1 MSKFSDITLTK
12 TNKTVSIF
20 SQRFAQPEGCWGS
33 EAAYGE
39 AGGFYAFPLGGE
51 SIKPPASSTYKFGSS
66 PSPYFKK
73 VGPEPATQRVAST
86 PDQRRLLLGRHIRAA
101 ALKGKKQS
109 WGEAGASF
117 PPGSFSGESLKI
129 GSTAPSRDA
138 LGQRFAHPSSYPS
151 HQYGLGAPRRS
162 SSYPRGVAAAPNTPN
177 SGSRAASLRAAPF
190 TKTAIEKG
198 YGKKGSAL
206 KSIRVGDICNLK
218 ITALAPNNIGIDELT
233 FPSISIFVPNA
244 QIGTSLTAKILKIQ
258 SVLQRTSINKL
269 EAKGFKNYF
278 YAIAQP
284 IENSKTSLLETKFNQ
299 SNSKNENCPPV
310 KPGDV
315 LTVSILKEFVK
326 SIAFSSL
333 NKSPNNLT
341 TNGKGSRI
349 GIVDLNDTYRLVIPF
364 WDGISSKNVKVTI
377 TRVKSNYAFALI
389 SQNQSQRQ
397 SQSLSLLEKNNETLP
412 LQIGEGKGENVQTEI
427 NMEQNFNLVKNALL
441 QNSDLNNT
449 NEFSIPNNFTPTD
462 NTLHKHWVDNSSGL
476 ITNLKT
482 GCKFTTIIPLN
493 ATKYGK
499 YLVFKINETV
509 LFLKTNK
516 DLLSLWNQGYLTDW
530 RALAGSQM
538 GDTFPSTVRT
548 VEKQSSLL
556 RSEGVTG
563 ANVEK
568 GTGQKKEKTYKS
580 IPLEREKE
588 VELENSL
595 KYFEPSTF
603 SDPDGTHDMCDA
615 LKNSAKQL
623 PLTEEGKK
631 RIYTLDTYKTK
642 KREGDLKQE
651 EVSKMKV
658 RIKIISSTKNCA
670 VGKILQLNPITHR
683 LKKAIVLNNIREMM
697 NHGMHFGEKA
707 VKCHARMKNYI
718 WLKKGATRKLPYA
731 KDLFDVPSAF
741 KGGQMPDAFGTVSAL
756 RSQALS
762 ETAGSPQQHP
772 PFGKTVT
779 GTGKGYNTTAKRA
792 KPLIKKG
799 RHIINLLKT
808 RRCLNKALNTLTKY
822 ALKGRTFLFI
832 GTKKPATGLVA
843 RASFFTKNS
852 FYVNTR
858 WLGGMLTNWKTI
870 CKSIAKIRPIL
881 KEKQK
886 VGLYILERRQSI
898 KLKLIQKALLLKQ
911 KSKLIL
917 SKARF
922 LLNLL
927 RNSNLSST
935 QLKKH
940 SFYPTSTSKKE
951 YSLPIVSIPTNKN
964 GFSNT
969 NPKGID
975 ISQKT
980 SKVLESTE
988 QMHILLQRTD
998 KLNALRKSLISK
1010 GMNYLQKR
1018 QNLNQKNRI
1027 YMYETLLLKEK
1038 GLLISTKYKEILNQ
1052 LTLYTKKI
1060 REYKTLLVLT
1070 TAIQKIKTITT
1081 GGSIDVLNVN
1091 DQNANKILYSISY
1104 GKLKNFQNSVIYKRI
1119 VPNPPKDILN
1129 RMVLTMKNGEQITG
1143 LSKNGAAH
1151 LLQTVPEASDTF
1163 KSKIKSKSMIQ
1174 STDKPN
1180 IEIASGFAARGKKS
1194 TVPYSSSGSDPL
1206 SAVSKGFGLE
1216 TTAENTKVNTQ
1227 IFICSTLLS
1236 KFSTFST
1243 TLKNIIKTLI
1253 ITVENLLKQAH
1264 YYEEILKK
1272 IKLTLVA
1279 YLDFK
1284 KSYVKEMKQLKTKL
1298 KIEKTLIKIV
1308 KRKLKVI
1315 DAQKKLLQFL
1325 PRLRYLPT
1333 PQTQISQ
1340 IVQILLTKIVDPK
1353 LKYPTDVIYE
1363 QKLSRI
1369 GKNSKKVAAARKK
1382 KWQRLEK
1389 YFGGIANMT
1398 KYTKNQITKNVAI
1411 IIGQKE
1417 EINAVRECQK
1427 LGIKM
1432 FTIVDTNCN
1441 PTLSDHIIPA
1451 NDDSRNSI
1459 KYILTKFITRIRL
1472 AQKLRA
1478 RLQKRLSVKK

>member
-1 MSKFSDITLTK
+1 MSKFSDITFPK
-12 TNKTVSIF
+12 NNKTVSIF
-20 SQRFAQPEGCWGS
+20 SQRFAQPDGCYGS
-33 EAAYGE
+33 SASHGE
-39 AGGFYAFPLGGE
+39 AGFYAFPLGGE
-51 SIKPPASSTYKFGSS
+51 SIKPPAYSTYKSGLGRS
-66 PSPYFKK
+66 PSPDFKK

-86 PDQRRLLLGRHIRAA
+86 PHQSHLILGRHIRAA

-109 WGEAGASF
+109 WVEAGSL
-117 PPGSFSGESLKI
+117 PPGIFSVSLKI
-129 GSTAPSRDA
+129 GSTAQSIDA
-138 LGQRFAHPSSYPS
+138 FGQRFAQPSSSPS
-151 HQYGLGAPRRS
+151 HQYGIGAPRLSR
-162 SSYPRGVAAAPNTPN
+162 YAPRVAAVPN
-177 SGSRAASLRAAPF
+177 GEKAAELRSAPF
-190 TKTAIEKG
+190 TKTAREKG

-233 FPSISIFVPNA
+233 YPSISIFVPNA

-269 EAKGFKNYF
+269 EAKGLKNYF

-284 IENSKTSLLETKFNQ
+284 IENSKTSETKKDQ
-299 SNSKNENCPPV
+299 SNSKNQNSPPV

-326 SIAFSSL
+326 NPTIAFSSL
-333 NKSPNNLT
+333 KKTPNNLT
-341 TNGKGSRI
+341 TDGKGSRI
-349 GIVDLNDTYRLVIPF
+349 GIVDLNDTYRLIIPF

-389 SQNQSQRQ
+389 S
-397 SQSLSLLEKNNETLP
+397 LLDKNNERP
-412 LQIGEGKGENVQTEI
+412 PRAVASHRPVSQIGEGNGETVQSEI

-449 NEFSIPNNFTPTD
+449 NELSIPTNFTPTD

-482 GCKFTTIIPLN
+482 GCKFTTILPLN

-516 DLLSLWNQGYLTDW
+516 DFLSLWNQGSLTDW

-538 GDTFPSTVRT
+538 GDSFPSSVRT
-548 VEKQSSLL
+548 VEKQPSLL

-568 GTGQKKEKTYKS
+568 GGQKKGKNSKNGF
-580 IPLEREKE
+580 IPIEKE

-623 PLTEEGKK
+623 PLTEEGK
-631 RIYTLDTYKTK
+631 RISILDTYKNK

-651 EVSKMKV
+651 NISKLKV

-718 WLKKGATRKLPYA
+718 WLKKGKSRKLPYA

-741 KGGQMPDAFGTVSAL
+741 KGERMPDAFGTVNAW

-762 ETAGSPQQHP
+762 EKAAGVPQQNP
-772 PFGKTVT
+772 PLGKNVT
-779 GTGKGYNTTAKRA
+779 GGTTGKGYNTTAKRA

-843 RASFFTKNS
+843 LASFFTKNS

-886 VGLYILERRQSI
+886 VGLNILERRQSI

-927 RNSNLSST
+927 RNSNVSST
-935 QLKKH
+935 PLKKH
-940 SFYPTSTSKKE
+940 SFYPTSTSQKE
-951 YSLPIVSIPTNKN
+951 SSLPIVSIPTNKN
-964 GFSNT
+964 GFSKT
-969 NPKGID
+969 NPKGIE

-980 SKVLESTE
+980 SKERESTE

-1018 QNLNQKNRI
+1018 QNLNQKNRKN
-1027 YMYETLLLKEK
+1027 MYETLLLKEK

-1060 REYKTLLVLT
+1060 REYKTLLILT
-1070 TAIQKIKTITT
+1070 TAIQKLKTITT
-1081 GGSIDVLNVN
+1081 KGSLDGLNVN

-1143 LSKNGAAH
+1143 LSKNGAAN

-1163 KSKIKSKSMIQ
+1163 KSKRKSMIQ
-1174 STDKPN
+1174 STDNPN

-1194 TVPYSSSGSDPL
+1194 TVPDSSSGSSPL
-1206 SAVSKGFGLE
+1206 SAGLKGFGLE

-1253 ITVENLLKQAH
+1253 ISVENLLKRAH

-1353 LKYPTDVIYE
+1353 LKYPTDVIYD

-1369 GKNSKKVAAARKK
+1369 GKKKKKVAAARKK

-1478 RLQKRLSVKK
+1478 RLQKRLAVKK